1 MFEKTERNT
10 LYFYNFIQYID
21 SFNRLNVKTLDK
33 QKEKEPNITLEEYF
47 RIDGTSQEE
56 IEKEL
61 IQQVLDILSERWI
74 KANETKSAFTTDNLG
89 IIEIEKSI

>member
-1 MFEKTERNT
+1 M
-10 LYFYNFIQYID
+10 
-21 SFNRLNVKTLDK
+21 
-33 QKEKEPNITLEEYF
+33 
-47 RIDGTSQEE
+47 RIDGSSQEE

-74 KANETKSAFTTDNLG
+74 KANETKSAFTTDNLE

>member
-1 MFEKTERNT
+1 M
-10 LYFYNFIQYID
+10 YFYNFIQYID

>member
-1 MFEKTERNT
+1 MSLSFCAIYCT
-10 LYFYNFIQYID
+10 L
-21 SFNRLNVKTLDK
+21 S
-33 QKEKEPNITLEEYF
+33 EPNITLEEYF